1 MLHRSLIESCL
12 GHERAAAAFRQRALA
27 VNHYALA
34 AFGPLAAQ
42 RR

>member
-12 GHERAAAAFRQRALA
+12 GHEQAATVFRERALA
-27 VNHYALA
+27 VNRYALE
-34 AFGPLAAQ
+34 AFGLLAAH